1 MSDLA
6 KENRTV
12 TLSKHEVVLDL
23 DTVDMIWEIAHGAD
37 GWERDFPD
45 NETIKVLQSFEKKA
59 HMLDEFVRSLG
70 YEVEEDF

>member
-1 MSDLA
+1 MSRD
-6 KENRTV
+6 RTV

-23 DTVDMIWEIAHGAD
+23 DTVDMIWEIAHGVD
-37 GWERDFPD
+37 GWERDFPP
-45 NETIKVLQSFEKKA
+45 NETIRILQAYEKKA

>member
-1 MSDLA
+1 MSRD
-6 KENRTV
+6 RTV

-37 GWERDFPD
+37 AWNRDFPD

-59 HMLDEFVRSLG
+59 HLYDQIVEILG
-70 YEVEEDF
+70 FEPQEDY

>member
-1 MSDLA
+1 MSRD
-6 KENRTV
+6 RTV

-23 DTVDMIWEIAHGAD
+23 ATVDMIWEIAHGAD
-37 GWERDFPD
+37 GWERDFPP
-45 NETIKVLQSFEKKA
+45 NETIRILQAYEKKA